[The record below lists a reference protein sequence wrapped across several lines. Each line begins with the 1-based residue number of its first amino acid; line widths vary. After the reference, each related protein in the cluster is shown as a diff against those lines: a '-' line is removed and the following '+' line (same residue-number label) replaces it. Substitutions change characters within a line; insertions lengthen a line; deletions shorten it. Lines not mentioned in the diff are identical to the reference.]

1 MRFYK
6 ESERSWQGNMRHEGN
21 TTDQFW
27 LNLQTRYN
35 LELEKDRLGERLK
48 AEVQVLERQVLTDI

>member
-6 ESERSWQGNMRHEGN
+6 ESKRSWQGNMRREGN
-21 TTDQFW
+21 TADQFW

-35 LELEKDRLGERLK
+35 LELEKDRLGKRLE
-48 AEVQVLERQVLTDI
+48 AEVRVLKRQVLTDF

>member
-6 ESERSWQGNMRHEGN
+6 ESERSWQGNLKREGN

-27 LNLQTRYN
+27 LNLQTRYD
-35 LELEKDRLGERLK
+35 LE
-48 AEVQVLERQVLTDI
+48 

>member
-6 ESERSWQGNMRHEGN
+6 ESERSWQGNLKREGN

-35 LELEKDRLGERLK
+35 LELERDRLGERLV
-48 AEVQVLERQVLTDI
+48 AEVQILERQV

>member
-6 ESERSWQGNMRHEGN
+6 ESERSWQGNMRREGN

-35 LELEKDRLGERLK
+35 LELEKDRLGKRLE
-48 AEVQVLERQVLTDI
+48 AEVRVLKRQVLTDF